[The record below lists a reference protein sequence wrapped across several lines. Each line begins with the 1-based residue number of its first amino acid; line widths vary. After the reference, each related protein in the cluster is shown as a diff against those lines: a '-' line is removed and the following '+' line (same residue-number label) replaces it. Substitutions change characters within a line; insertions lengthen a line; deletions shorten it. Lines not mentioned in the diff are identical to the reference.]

1 MNGKKLDWTR
11 VSAFSEPNLS
21 PGFTL
26 WHDFMR
32 WQREL
37 NALLQPLELT
47 QPQFAI
53 LAVCAWLSRDGDKV
67 TQQAIVDFLSMDRM
81 HISQI
86 ASRLE
91 RSGLIERNTATT
103 DLRAKHVR
111 LTAKGQTL
119 LGQAMPVVEEFD
131 REFFS

>member
-1 MNGKKLDWTR
+1 MNDEKLDWSR
-11 VSAFSEPNLS
+11 VSAFSGPSLS

-37 NALLQPLELT
+37 NALLRPLELT
-47 QPQFAI
+47 QPQFAV
-53 LAVCAWLSRDGDKV
+53 LAVCAWLSRDGHEV
-67 TQQAIVDFLSMDRM
+67 TQHAMVAFLDMDRM

-91 RSGLIERNTATT
+91 RNGLIEKKIAST

-111 LTAKGQTL
+111 LTEKGRKL

>member
-1 MNGKKLDWTR
+1 MSTEKLDWGQI
-11 VSAFSEPNLS
+11 SAFSEPKLS

-37 NALLQPLELT
+37 NARLRPLELT
-47 QPQFAI
+47 QPQFAV
-53 LAVCAWLSRDGDKV
+53 LAVCAWLSRESHEV
-67 TQQAIVDFLSMDRM
+67 TQQKVVDFLGMDRM

-91 RSGLIERNTATT
+91 QNGLIERKMAAT
-103 DLRAKHVR
+103 DIRAKHVK
-111 LTAKGQTL
+111 LTEKGQKL
-119 LGQAMPVVEEFD
+119 LAQAMPIVEEFD
-131 REFFS
+131 RAFFS

>member
-1 MNGKKLDWTR
+1 MSTEKLDWTKI
-11 VSAFSEPNLS
+11 SAFSGPKLS

-37 NALLQPLELT
+37 NARLRPLELT
-47 QPQFAI
+47 QPQFAV
-53 LAVCAWLSRDGDKV
+53 LAVCAWLARDGHEV
-67 TQQAIVDFLSMDRM
+67 TQYAVVDFLGMDRM

-91 RSGLIERNTATT
+91 LSGLIERKKATT
-103 DLRAKHVR
+103 DIRAKHVR
-111 LTAKGQTL
+111 LTEKGRKL
-119 LGQAMPVVEEFD
+119 LAQAMPVVEEFD
-131 REFFS
+131 RAFFL